1 MSEIEYLKKQIRER
15 CHARRELAANGG
27 DVSPVRVKKPAQSV
41 AAAETIEAKPTK
53 GKKGKKKGGATT
65 KAKVKAPKAT
75 EEEEQE
81 KVPVKEPPTD

>member
-1 MSEIEYLKKQIRER
+1 M
-15 CHARRELAANGG
+15 
-27 DVSPVRVKKPAQSV
+27 

-53 GKKGKKKGGATT
+53 GKKGKKKGLATT